1 MLMLTDFPSL
11 LLEHRR
17 TSDETEPHTVTNAC
31 TISTRLRE
39 HPNSAPLSSLQEL
52 QRLS

>member
-1 MLMLTDFPSL
+1 MQTDL
-11 LLEHRR
+11 LPFEENISVPRAEPR
-17 TSDETEPHTVTNAC
+17 TISDTR

-39 HPNSAPLSSLQEL
+39 YPRSARVSSLQEL